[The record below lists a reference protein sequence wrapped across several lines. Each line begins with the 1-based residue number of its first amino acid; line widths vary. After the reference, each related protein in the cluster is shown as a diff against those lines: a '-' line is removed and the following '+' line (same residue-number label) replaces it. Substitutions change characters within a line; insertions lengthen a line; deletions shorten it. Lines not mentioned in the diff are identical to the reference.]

1 MESLL
6 DFLKK
11 YSDVDIT
18 FIRDFIEI
26 QNGDKTH
33 EPFKIDLDV
42 ITKWLDARKDHIKET
57 LVDSY
62 IENIDYIVLP
72 PNRDEIKRNGG
83 NNKEI
88 ILLTI
93 DCFKMLCMRSKTKN
107 ADKIR
112 YYYLTLEKLVEI
124 YKDDIINNQKKKIE
138 QLENNM
144 KKVKYPVKGAIYIIK
159 LEDGYKLGKTGDLNK
174 RYELYKNAHKNNPDI
189 EYVFYTSNID
199 KLESCVKLILQNE
212 EYKNRKEFYLLEL
225 VDIITTI
232 KGCNKLITN
241 FKCKSCKKN
250 IDIKNLKSHINTQDQ
265 TEKVKFKYIAK
276 KK

>member
-93 DCFKMLCMRSKTKN
+93 DCFKMLCMRSRTKK
-107 ADKIR
+107 ADR
-112 YYYLTLEKLVEI
+112 VREYYLELEKLI
-124 YKDDIINNQKKKIE
+124 DKYKDLIIEEKDRKIKL
-138 QLENNM
+138 LEHDLR
-144 KKVKYPVKGAIYIIK
+144 KDDYPKGDHAYIIK
-159 LEDGYKLGKTGDLNK
+159 ETDELGKHFS
-174 RYELYKNAHKNNPDI
+174 E
-189 EYVFYTSNID
+189 
-199 KLESCVKLILQNE
+199 
-212 EYKNRKEFYLLEL
+212 
-225 VDIITTI
+225 
-232 KGCNKLITN
+232 
-241 FKCKSCKKN
+241 
-250 IDIKNLKSHINTQDQ
+250 
-265 TEKVKFKYIAK
+265 
-276 KK
+276 